1 MNTPVGYSWS
11 VNSSVTGNWED
22 FVVKELV
29 PDIDANFRTLANRDS
44 RGIAG
49 DRMGGYG
56 AIRFGMRHPDVFGS
70 VYALHPVGDRIR
82 RADHVHAP
90 QLGALGTR
98 PIRGRITGRPRL
110 DGLHLDLPGTLAQ
123 PRTSHSRTSWMNLAF
138 RTKQRNT
145 GVGLATVCGA
155 KTAGF
160 IRTCCRSFRSISC
173 LPLAPRNSGQPRDAR
188 LFRHSSETFV
198 PTDPV
203 LVVHG
208 GAWAIPDD
216 MVDAHLRGVRN
227 ALAAGWLALSKGG
240 SALDAVEEAIV
251 VLEDDETFDAGRGS
265 FLNREGK
272 VQLDAFIMEG
282 STLRGGGV
290 GGVERIRNPIRAAR
304 KILSESPHVY
314 FVGEG
319 AERFAAEH
327 GITLCNNSELVI
339 PREVER
345 LSAFQAHAAESA
357 PDLFAP
363 AISHDTVGA
372 VALDAEGNIAAG
384 TSTGGT
390 LNKAP
395 GRLGDSSLIG
405 CGCYADNESA
415 AASLT
420 GWGEPIMKLVLAKW
434 SADRVLAGNV
444 PEWVSEEAIN
454 YLKARVNGHG
464 GIILLDPRG
473 RFGISH
479 NTPRMAW
486 AYQTKQKQDSGI
498 ER

>member
-1 MNTPVGYSWS
+1 
-11 VNSSVTGNWED
+11 
-22 FVVKELV
+22 
-29 PDIDANFRTLANRDS
+29 
-44 RGIAG
+44 
-49 DRMGGYG
+49 
-56 AIRFGMRHPDVFGS
+56 
-70 VYALHPVGDRIR
+70 
-82 RADHVHAP
+82 
-90 QLGALGTR
+90 
-98 PIRGRITGRPRL
+98 
-110 DGLHLDLPGTLAQ
+110 
-123 PRTSHSRTSWMNLAF
+123 
-138 RTKQRNT
+138 
-145 GVGLATVCGA
+145 
-155 KTAGF
+155 
-160 IRTCCRSFRSISC
+160 
-173 LPLAPRNSGQPRDAR
+173 
-188 LFRHSSETFV
+188 V

-216 MVDAHLRGVRN
+216 MVDAHRNGVRN
-227 ALAAGWLALSKGG
+227 AISAGWQALAKGG
-240 SALDAVEEAIV
+240 SALDAVEEAV
-251 VLEDDETFDAGRGS
+251 VVMEDDETFDAGRGS
-265 FLNREGK
+265 FLNRDGK

-290 GGVERIRNPIRAAR
+290 GGVERLRNPVRAAR

-314 FVGEG
+314 FVAEG

-327 GITLCNNSELVI
+327 GIALCDNQDLII

-345 LSAFQAHAAESA
+345 LRAFQAHAADGT

-372 VALDAEGNIAAG
+372 VALDRDGNIAAA

-390 LNKAP
+390 LDKAP

-434 SADRVLAGNV
+434 AADRVLAGNL
-444 PEWVSEEAIN
+444 PEWVSQEAIN
-454 YLKARVNGHG
+454 YLKARLNGHG
-464 GIILLDPRG
+464 GIIVLDSHG
-473 RFGISH
+473 RCGISH

-486 AYQTKQKQDSGI
+486 AYKTVQRADSGI
-498 ER
+498 ERLGN